1 MQITAGLIKA
11 IYPQYK
17 YPADLAE
24 VLNEQFEKYDPDVK
38 YNSRHGAEYK

>member
-17 YPADLAE
+17 HPDDLAE
-24 VLNEQFEKYDPDVK
+24 VLTEQFEKYEINTV
-38 YNSRHGAEYK
+38 NRAAGF